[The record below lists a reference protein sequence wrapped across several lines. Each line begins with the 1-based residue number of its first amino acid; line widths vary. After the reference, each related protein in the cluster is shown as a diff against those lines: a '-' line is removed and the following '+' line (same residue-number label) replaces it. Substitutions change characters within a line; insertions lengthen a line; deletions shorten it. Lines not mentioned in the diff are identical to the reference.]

1 MEETRMKNSLWV
13 GYVLLF
19 LFSFALYWGV
29 LLGAGAAA
37 LILACY
43 LRGSARKAERAVE
56 CAHAQW
62 QMNTVWL
69 TLLLAVLGVAGVVG
83 IAAWMG
89 SDPATVEKL
98 DALSPGSQPPLE
110 MLQQF
115 WAVPGSKAFVGTL
128 CGWLIL
134 FLVWPL
140 KRTVQGM
147 LALRQRQ
154 EPANS
159 GSACWLALALGV
171 LLQIGIPMIFLK

>member
-1 MEETRMKNSLWV
+1 MKNSLFWV

-19 LFSFALYWGV
+19 LLSFALYWG
-29 LLGAGAAA
+29 LFLGAGVAA
-37 LILACY
+37 LALAYY
-43 LRGSARKAERAVE
+43 LRGRARRAEDVVA

-62 QMNTVWL
+62 QINTVWL
-69 TLLLAVLGVAGVVG
+69 NLLLAVLGIAGVVG
-83 IAAWMG
+83 VAAWMG
-89 SDPATVEKL
+89 SDPAIVEKFE
-98 DALSPGSQPPLE
+98 ALSPGSQPPME

-115 WAVPGSKAFVGTL
+115 WAVPGSKALVVFL
-128 CGWLIL
+128 CAWV
-134 FLVWPL
+134 FLLLLWPL

-147 LALRQRQ
+147 LALRREQ